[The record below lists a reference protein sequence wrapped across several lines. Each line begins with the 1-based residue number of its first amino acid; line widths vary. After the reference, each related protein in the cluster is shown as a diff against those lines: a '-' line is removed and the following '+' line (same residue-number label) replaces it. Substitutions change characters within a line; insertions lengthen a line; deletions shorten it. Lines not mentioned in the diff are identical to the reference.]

1 MTALACP
8 HVLPRRRR
16 PGLLRRLVQIFALR
30 RQRARLLQLD
40 EHLLRDIG
48 ITADE
53 ARAEAARPTWDVPA
67 HWRR

>member
-8 HVLPRRRR
+8 HVLPRRR